1 MNICRLGVGAGRC
14 VGKLQ
19 FLRDSWQWQRG
30 PWVSAGSQVTH
41 SCVLSF
47 AEYDLKNVN
56 EKKCFILLPIIKVLF
71 IFVNLTK
78 SNATMYEQYHI
89 VNKHMRRALCI
100 LVGLTS

>member
-1 MNICRLGVGAGRC
+1 M
-14 VGKLQ
+14 GKLQ

-30 PWVSAGSQVTH
+30 PWVSAGSQLTH

-47 AEYDLKNVN
+47 AEYDLKN
-56 EKKCFILLPIIKVLF
+56 EIEEKCFILLPIIIFLF
-71 IFVNLTK
+71 IFVNLIK

-89 VNKHMRRALCI
+89 VNMHKRRALCI